1 MGGAQKAEDAE
12 LTPIADVLA
21 ALARE
26 LEHARSV
33 GTRVEAAFCAHA
45 VRTEL
50 DAAVIRDMQQL
61 DALIQQLAALR
72 DFVST
77 LSGAAAGT
85 AAIGAALERVPLG
98 DVRARLGGGFGIA
111 VEDEAELWSL

>member
-1 MGGAQKAEDAE
+1 MGGAQRAEDLV
-12 LTPIADVLA
+12 LTPVADVLA

-61 DALIQQLAALR
+61 DSLIQQLAALR

-77 LSGAAAGT
+77 LASCASGS
-85 AAIGAALERVPLG
+85 AAIGSALERVPLG
-98 DVRARLGGGFGIA
+98 DVRARLSGGLGAAI
-111 VEDEAELWSL
+111 EDEAELWSL